1 MDRELV
7 DKFIEVTGESE
18 ATARQYLTLA
28 DGNVEMA
35 ISLMFEGGRP
45 PETENAN
52 PEPPVR
58 APILPTREILV
69 PSDPMCSLPQL
80 SNNVFD
86 RFRDFA
92 VETQRQEEEMTRR
105 VTGGAKQ
112 LSQKKSKR
120 LEDLFRPPCDIL
132 FLGSFMEARDHA
144 KTLNRWLLVNVQ
156 NPQEFSCQV
165 LNRDVWPNEHIQ
177 EIVKDH
183 FILWQVLSNT
193 SDGKR
198 YIDFY
203 NVMAYP
209 YLAIVDPRTGECM
222 KAYNNI
228 TVDSLISD
236 LNDVLSTHPSPESAT
251 YVSSDSKDW
260 NNFPTTPPK
269 RNTIADQIKNDCGPS
284 SKTSRLLSEK
294 VTYFGNENVASDN
307 ITSSSVSN
315 LNAPSSS
322 NTAFNKKRKLN
333 ECATKQQKDEKLK
346 SNTTKSETGDEPFLR
361 LCLRLPN
368 GAKETLSMCATDT
381 IEDFLIKMEEMG
393 FPSTEHTFLVPFPK
407 TNIGALSANTR
418 LLDTI
423 LFPTNTVFISKI

>member
-7 DKFIEVTGESE
+7 EKFIEVTGENE
-18 ATARQYLTLA
+18 ATAQQYLALT

-35 ISLMFEGGRP
+35 ISLMFEGSRP

-69 PSDPMCSLPQL
+69 PSEPVCSLPQL

-105 VTGGAKQ
+105 VTGTKNM
-112 LSQKKSKR
+112 SQKKTKR
-120 LEDLFRPPCDIL
+120 LEDLFRPPCNIL

-177 EIVKDH
+177 EIIKDH
-183 FILWQVLSNT
+183 FILWQVLSNS
-193 SDGKR
+193 SDGRR

-203 NVMAYP
+203 NVVVYP

-222 KAYNNI
+222 KTYNNI

-236 LNDVLSTHPSPESAT
+236 LNDVLSTHPSPEST
-251 YVSSDSKDW
+251 HPSPTQVTSNTKDW

-269 RNTIADQIKNDCGPS
+269 RNSLADQLKNECGPS

-294 VTYFGNENVASDN
+294 IVDSGNENVVSDN
-307 ITSSSVSN
+307 VTN

-322 NTAFNKKRKLN
+322 NAVFNKKRRLN
-333 ECATKQQKDEKLK
+333 ECAANQQQKDEKLK
-346 SNTTKSETGDEPFLR
+346 SDTVKPETNDEPFLR

-368 GAKETLSMCATDT
+368 GAKETISMCATDT
-381 IEDFLIKMEEMG
+381 IEDFLVKMEEMA
-393 FPSTEHTFLVPFPK
+393 FPSTEYTFLVPFPK
-407 TNIGALSANTR
+407 TNVGALSLNTR

-423 LFPTNTVFISKI
+423 LFPTNTVFITKI